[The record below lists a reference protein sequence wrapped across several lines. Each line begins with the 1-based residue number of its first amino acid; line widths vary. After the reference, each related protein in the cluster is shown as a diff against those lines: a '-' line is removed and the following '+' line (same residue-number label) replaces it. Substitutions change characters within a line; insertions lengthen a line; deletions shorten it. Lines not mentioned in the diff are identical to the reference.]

1 MTRKEPRK
9 RSTAASADMA
19 VAEAAEAADGAD
31 GAGASVAAPAV
42 GLPAGAKGDDL
53 PDDPSA
59 RGRSPLN
66 QFELAYEAIEE
77 RLVTC
82 ELKPGRFLSLQD
94 LQTLVGFGRTPVHQ
108 AVNRLAADTL
118 IAVHPRRGLQV
129 APIDLARERVLLRLR
144 RDIERF
150 VIRLAAEQSSASH
163 RNQMLHLERYLRDH
177 REQFTIRSFNLVDR
191 RLDRLFLAAAG
202 EPFVENTLRPLHTL
216 FRRIGWIYHAQAA
229 SGTSLL
235 KTIDVHLA
243 QIDAVANRHVDAAI
257 AASDQLIDF
266 VDSMFDVLEREVDPA
281 LLDCSLVYFDG
292 TQP

>member
-1 MTRKEPRK
+1 MTRKESSR
-9 RSTAASADMA
+9 RSATIAADAAAGDAAAALPAAAS
-19 VAEAAEAADGAD
+19 E
-31 GAGASVAAPAV
+31 
-42 GLPAGAKGDDL
+42 DL
-53 PDDPSA
+53 PDDPAA

-94 LQTLVGFGRTPVHQ
+94 LQALVGFGRTPVHQ

-163 RNQMLHLERYLRDH
+163 RNQMLHLKRYLRDH

-216 FRRIGWIYHAQAA
+216 FRRIGWIYHTQGTAA
-229 SGTSLL
+229 PSLL
-235 KTIDVHLA
+235 KTVDVHLA

-281 LLDCSLVYFDG
+281 LLDCSLEYFDG
-292 TQP
+292 AQP